1 MRTNVFCRFWTEHW
15 FWRWL
20 ASAGLIGI
28 DHRSSAGVYGER
40 KLVRSMVGKGTKILN
55 ANGLLPKG
63 QRLVVG
69 ENTTVYL

>member
-1 MRTNVFCRFWTEHW
+1 
-15 FWRWL
+15 
-20 ASAGLIGI
+20 LIGI

>member
-1 MRTNVFCRFWTEHW
+1 MNDAV
-15 FWRWL
+15 
-20 ASAGLIGI
+20 I
-28 DHRSSAGVYGER
+28 DVER

-69 ENTTVYL
+69 ENTVIHL